1 MGKVLSTLNW
11 SVKSNYSRSSNRK
24 GDVLGLDKAERL
36 LHSLF
41 KRKKK
46 LVLGIYGAPNAGKTT
61 LANRISKDCKVK
73 PKGIISEIPHETR
86 EVVKI
91 ENLNLNVDNKTLQLT
106 VLDTPDLATKIS
118 HLEFIKYGLSEL
130 EAIQRAKEA
139 IKGIRDAIESMNEIN
154 AAIVVIDSTKFPY
167 EQINII
173 IVESLE
179 AKGKPVIIV
188 ANKIDLPEAKPELV
202 KKFFPNHQ
210 VIPISALTGQNIE
223 KLYKALANL
232 DRNNL

>member
-1 MGKVLSTLNW
+1 MSTLNW
-11 SVKSNYSRSSNRK
+11 SVKSNYYRSSNSK
-24 GDVLGLDKAERL
+24 GDVLGLDEAERL

-41 KRKKK
+41 KRRKK

-61 LANRISKDCKVK
+61 LANRISMDCKVE
-73 PKGIISEIPHETR
+73 PKGTISEIPHETR

-91 ENLNLNVDNKTLQLT
+91 ENLKLNVDGRTLQLT
-106 VLDTPDLATKIS
+106 ILDTPGLATKIS
-118 HLEFIKYGLSEL
+118 YKEFLKYGLSEL
-130 EAIQRAKEA
+130 EAVQRTKEA
-139 IKGIRDAIESMNEIN
+139 IKGIRKAIESMDEID
-154 AAIVVIDSTKFPY
+154 AAITVIDSTKMPY
-167 EQINII
+167 EQVSII
-173 IVESLE
+173 IVGTLE
-179 AKGKPVIIV
+179 AKRKPVIIV

-232 DRNNL
+232 EEKIL